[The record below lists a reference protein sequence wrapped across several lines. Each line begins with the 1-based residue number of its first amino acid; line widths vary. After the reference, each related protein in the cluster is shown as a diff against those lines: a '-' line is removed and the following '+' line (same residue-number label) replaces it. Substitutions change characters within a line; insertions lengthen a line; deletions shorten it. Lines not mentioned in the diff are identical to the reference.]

1 MIDGKNG
8 LDYIYKKGYFRLMN
22 ILSKKVDDSIR
33 KLTIEYNFLKYKIK
47 VSKCDMTLII
57 K

>member
-8 LDYIYKKGYFRLMN
+8 LDYKYKKGYFRLVN

-47 VSKCDMTLII
+47 VSVI
-57 K
+57 